1 MTLVGLISD
10 THGLLR
16 REVVAALAGVDYIL
30 HAGDIG
36 GPKILDEL
44 RAIAPVTVVRG
55 NVDTEA
61 WWADLPGDAVV
72 TIDGVKIYMIHS
84 VAEMKIFPH
93 SENIAV
99 VVCGHTHNPLIEKLD
114 SVLYVNPG
122 SAGPHRFSLPV
133 SIGFLRLSPDAPVEA
148 WLKTLDG
155 KV

>member
-16 REVVAALAGVDYIL
+16 PEVVAALAGVDCIL

-36 GPKILDEL
+36 GPEILEEL

-61 WWADLPGDAVV
+61 WWAELPADATVL
-72 TIDGVKIYMIHS
+72 IGGVKIYMIHS
-84 VAEMKIFPH
+84 SAEMTFFPKTQD
-93 SENIAV
+93 IDV
-99 VVCGHTHNPLIEKLD
+99 VICGHTHSPIIETLD
-114 SVLYVNPG
+114 GVLFVNPG

-133 SIGFLRLSPDAPVEA
+133 SIGFLRLSPDAPVKA

-155 KV
+155 